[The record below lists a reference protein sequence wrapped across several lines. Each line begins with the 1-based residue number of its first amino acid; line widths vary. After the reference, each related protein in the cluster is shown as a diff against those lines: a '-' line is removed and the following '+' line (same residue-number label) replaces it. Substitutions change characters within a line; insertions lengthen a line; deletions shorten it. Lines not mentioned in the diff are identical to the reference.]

1 MVLKDKK
8 TKITFHNGILTIGGT
23 IIEVVYEDSHI
34 FFDFGSEYNPSAS
47 FQPSNL
53 QELLDEKLVPYLNNM
68 YDPSIELKGYKSS
81 EDNFKHTAV
90 FLSHMHLDHSK
101 IINYLNPSIP
111 LYTLEGT
118 KSLLNTL
125 NINDDFLFP
134 LHNKKD
140 SNTREIIGVKENE
153 VIEVGKIKVK
163 VMPVD
168 HDAYGACG
176 LLIKTPD
183 LVISYTGDIRLHGY
197 RKEDTLKFCKESEN
211 CDVLLIE
218 GVTVSFKD
226 FEDED
231 DEIIWVSK
239 SEIKRDAEELK
250 RLGAELVDLGKNA
263 LDKIP
268 LDTDLRDAIELAQR
282 IKKEGRRRQLQ
293 LIGKMLRNRDVDPIR
308 QALDKLKNRHNQQV
322 ALFHKLEQIRDR
334 LIDDGDDAV
343 AEVLNLW
350 PDADR
355 QQLRSLIRNA
365 KKEKEGNK
373 PPKSA
378 RLIFQYL
385 RELAEN
391 EG

>member
-1 MVLKDKK
+1 M
-8 TKITFHNGILTIGGT
+8 TKQP
-23 IIEVVYEDSHI
+23 EDW
-34 FFDFGSEYNPSAS
+34 
-47 FQPSNL
+47 
-53 QELLDEKLVPYLNNM
+53 LDDVP
-68 YDPSIELKGYKSS
+68 G
-81 EDNFKHTAV
+81 
-90 FLSHMHLDHSK
+90 
-101 IINYLNPSIP
+101 
-111 LYTLEGT
+111 
-118 KSLLNTL
+118 
-125 NINDDFLFP
+125 DD
-134 LHNKKD
+134 
-140 SNTREIIGVKENE
+140 V
-153 VIEVGKIKVK
+153 
-163 VMPVD
+163 
-168 HDAYGACG
+168 
-176 LLIKTPD
+176 
-183 LVISYTGDIRLHGY
+183 
-197 RKEDTLKFCKESEN
+197 
-211 CDVLLIE
+211 
-218 GVTVSFKD
+218 
-226 FEDED
+226 EDED

-263 LDKIP
+263 RDKIP

-334 LIDDGDDAV
+334 LI
-343 AEVLNLW
+343 EVLNLW
-350 PDADR
+350 PEADR